1 METLGA
7 IDAQLR
13 EHDRRLTANHDSV
26 RDLRVQGADHET
38 RIAVIQTELLETRK
52 DLEAIQNELSWVKR
66 GMWAAAGSFLLFF
79 VAAASL
85 LINVSGH

>member
-1 METLGA
+1 MEAGA
-7 IDAQLR
+7 VEI
-13 EHDRRLTANHDSV
+13 RLQNHEVRLNANHDSIAKI
-26 RDLRVQGADHET
+26 RDTSARHET
-38 RIAVIQTELLETRK
+38 EISVMRTELLETRK